1 MEKELLRKEVE
12 QIKMPKEMEDEIVRN
27 CYGKMEDEAMTKN
40 NIKKFKIRPAAAAA
54 VMALCLCMVGI
65 TSMAATGKLEGF
77 FKDVKNWN
85 GAVVGTSYEQATD
98 EVEVFAEAQEG
109 TLKVELIML
118 HQNEAPYSELDEF
131 GIEAY
136 RILDSQKNVVL
147 EGHTEMNT
155 VQNGKTGMEIALQSL
170 TKGEYIFEVT
180 KLVGG
185 SKADQPLVLTG
196 NWECKFV
203 Y

>member
-1 MEKELLRKEVE
+1 MENELLRKEIG
-12 QIKMPKEMEDEIVRN
+12 QIRMSKEMEDEIVRN
-27 CYGKMEDEAMTKN
+27 CCEKMEVEFMAIN
-40 NIKKFKIRPAAAAA
+40 SIKKFKVRPAVVAA

-85 GAVVGTSYEQATD
+85 GAVVGTAYEQATD
-98 EVEVFAEAQEG
+98 EVEVFAEVQEG

-118 HQNEAPYSELDEF
+118 HQDEAPYSVLDEL
-131 GIEAY
+131 GIESY
-136 RILDSQKNVVL
+136 QILDSEQNVVL
-147 EGHTEMNT
+147 EGRTEMNM
-155 VQNGKTGMEIALQSL
+155 VQNGKTEIEIALQSL
-170 TKGEYIFEVT
+170 TTGEYTFVVT

-196 NWECKFV
+196 NWEGKFM